1 MKPKILVV
9 DDEAPHRKMIEAV
22 LTDEG
27 YEIKQ
32 ADDGQAAIEAVD
44 QGFYDL
50 ILMDIR
56 MTKVSGIEA
65 LKQIKDISP
74 GIPIII
80 MTAYASV
87 DSAVDAL
94 KSGAYDYL
102 TKPLDIDELKILVQ
116 KALRFHQ
123 LEKENIYL
131 KERLNDRFDFSN
143 IIGHGPAMKKLFET
157 TALVAP

>member
-9 DDEAPHRKMIEAV
+9 DDEASHRKMIEAV

-56 MTKVSGIEA
+56 MTK
-65 LKQIKDISP
+65 
-74 GIPIII
+74 
-80 MTAYASV
+80 
-87 DSAVDAL
+87 
-94 KSGAYDYL
+94 
-102 TKPLDIDELKILVQ
+102 
-116 KALRFHQ
+116 
-123 LEKENIYL
+123 
-131 KERLNDRFDFSN
+131 
-143 IIGHGPAMKKLFET
+143 
-157 TALVAP
+157 

>member
-1 MKPKILVV
+1 
-9 DDEAPHRKMIEAV
+9 MIEAV
-22 LTDEG
+22 LSDEG

-32 ADDGQAAIEAVD
+32 ADDGQAAIDAVEKE
-44 QGFYDL
+44 FFDL

-56 MTKVSGIEA
+56 MAEVSGLEA
-65 LKQIKDISP
+65 LKQIKEISP

-102 TKPLDIDELKILVQ
+102 KI
-116 KALRFHQ
+116 K
-123 LEKENIYL
+123 
-131 KERLNDRFDFSN
+131 
-143 IIGHGPAMKKLFET
+143 
-157 TALVAP
+157 

>member
-9 DDEAPHRKMIEAV
+9 DDEASHRKMIEAV
-22 LTDEG
+22 LSDEG

-32 ADDGQAAIEAVD
+32 ADDGQAAIDAVEKS
-44 QGFYDL
+44 FFDL

-56 MTKVSGIEA
+56 MAEVSGLEA
-65 LKQIKDISP
+65 LKQIKEISP

-102 TKPLDIDELKILVQ
+102 TKPLDIDELKILVG

-123 LEKENIYL
+123 IKTVPG
-131 KERLNDRFDFSN
+131 KT
-143 IIGHGPAMKKLFET
+143 GHL
-157 TALVAP
+157 

>member
-1 MKPKILVV
+1 MKPKLLVV
-9 DDEAPHRKMIEAV
+9 DDEASHRKMIEAV
-22 LTDEG
+22 LSDEG

-32 ADDGQAAIEAVD
+32 ADDGQAAIDAVEN
-44 QGFYDL
+44 GFFDL
-50 ILMDIR
+50 ILLDIR
-56 MTKVSGIEA
+56 MRKVGGIEA
-65 LKQIKDISP
+65 LNRITEISP

-87 DSAVDAL
+87 DTAVDAL
-94 KSGAYDYL
+94 KAGAYDYL
-102 TKPLDIDELKILVQ
+102 TKPLDIEELKILVQ

-143 IIGHGPAMKKLFET
+143 I
-157 TALVAP
+157 

>member
-9 DDEAPHRKMIEAV
+9 DDEASHRKMIEAV
-22 LTDEG
+22 LSDEG

-32 ADDGQAAIEAVD
+32 AGDGQAAIDAVEK
-44 QGFYDL
+44 GFFDL

-56 MTKVSGIEA
+56 MAEVSGLEA
-65 LKQIKDISP
+65 LKQIKEISP

-102 TKPLDIDELKILVQ
+102 TKPLDIDELKILIGQ
-116 KALRFHQ
+116 ALRSAGKRKHLSQ
-123 LEKENIYL
+123 RKI
-131 KERLNDRFDFSN
+131 K
-143 IIGHGPAMKKLFET
+143 
-157 TALVAP
+157 